1 MPTENRTTLTPDTP
15 VRYLKGVGP
24 KTAERFEKLGIVTL
38 ADLLC
43 HYPRRYIDFS
53 KPYSIA
59 EAPADTECVVKAEVF
74 AKPGGR
80 ILPGGRRMER
90 ITAGDDVASLEITWF
105 NNPYATQKLQL
116 GQEYYFQ
123 GIVTG
128 GMLRRQMVNPQVRTA
143 AQITAA
149 PFEAVYPQTEG
160 LTSSAISRCIRQLL
174 PHAELLPDP
183 LPPEMLQKYRLLP
196 KAEAVRAIHC
206 PATEEQAAAA
216 RRRLIYEELLVL
228 QLGIGR
234 MRSRGAAVTGAPMRR
249 ADPSPFWQSLPF
261 APTGAQRRAV
271 EEILNDMA
279 GDTAMNR
286 LLQGDVGSGKTLVA
300 AAAIWAC
307 IRAGYQAALL
317 APTEILAAQ
326 HAEGLNRLL
335 APFGMRVALLTGGMK
350 AAARRTTLAAIR
362 SDEADLVVGTHAI
375 LSEGVE
381 FARLGLAVVDEQ
393 HRFGVDQRAALSAK
407 GENPHLLVMSATPI
421 PRTLAL
427 MIYGDLDVSVLDEL
441 PPGRQKIDTFAVPSS
456 YHARIY
462 AFLRKLVQEGR
473 QAYIVCPM
481 VAENDEL
488 PDERKAV
495 TAYAEHLQTEIFPDL
510 RVAPIH
516 GKMKPKEKDAVMAA
530 FAAHET
536 DILVSTTVI
545 EVGVDVPNANLMV
558 VENAERFGLSQL
570 HQLRGR
576 VGRGQHKSYCVLVS
590 DNKGEEN
597 KARLK
602 IMSSTND
609 GFAIAEEDLRL
620 RGPGDFFGSRQHG
633 LPALRVADLSCDLSL
648 LHETQSA
655 AEQLLAADAEL
666 AAHPLLKARIELL
679 FSLNADAMN

>member
-143 AQITAA
+143 EQIQAA

-160 LTSSAISRCIRQLL
+160 LSSSAISRCIRQLL

-279 GDTAMNR
+279 GAN
-286 LLQGDVGSGKTLVA
+286 
-300 AAAIWAC
+300 
-307 IRAGYQAALL
+307 
-317 APTEILAAQ
+317 PTEPPFILQ
-326 HAEGLNRLL
+326 
-335 APFGMRVALLTGGMK
+335 
-350 AAARRTTLAAIR
+350 
-362 SDEADLVVGTHAI
+362 
-375 LSEGVE
+375 
-381 FARLGLAVVDEQ
+381 
-393 HRFGVDQRAALSAK
+393 
-407 GENPHLLVMSATPI
+407 
-421 PRTLAL
+421 
-427 MIYGDLDVSVLDEL
+427 
-441 PPGRQKIDTFAVPSS
+441 
-456 YHARIY
+456 
-462 AFLRKLVQEGR
+462 
-473 QAYIVCPM
+473 
-481 VAENDEL
+481 
-488 PDERKAV
+488 
-495 TAYAEHLQTEIFPDL
+495 
-510 RVAPIH
+510 
-516 GKMKPKEKDAVMAA
+516 
-530 FAAHET
+530 
-536 DILVSTTVI
+536 
-545 EVGVDVPNANLMV
+545 
-558 VENAERFGLSQL
+558 
-570 HQLRGR
+570 
-576 VGRGQHKSYCVLVS
+576 
-590 DNKGEEN
+590 
-597 KARLK
+597 
-602 IMSSTND
+602 
-609 GFAIAEEDLRL
+609 
-620 RGPGDFFGSRQHG
+620 
-633 LPALRVADLSCDLSL
+633 
-648 LHETQSA
+648 
-655 AEQLLAADAEL
+655 
-666 AAHPLLKARIELL
+666 
-679 FSLNADAMN
+679 